1 MSRQWESTFSTWP
14 QSPSKTENE
23 RIDRTINSIKNALNA
38 NELLSINSKIYVQG
52 SYRNRVNVKQDSD
65 VDIGIIYT
73 GNTFYPD
80 YPEGMTAT
88 DFGNIDGDYNYKDF
102 KNEVEKALVAYFG
115 KSAITRGNKAF
126 DLHEN
131 TYRVNADVV
140 PTFEHRR
147 YSKDGTYICGVQL
160 YPDSGGEIINWP
172 EKLFD
177 NPNWPS
183 QHYENGVAKNTNTG
197 RRYKGVVRILKK
209 LCNVMADEGIIEATP
224 VPGFLI
230 ECLVWNSPNSS
241 FIGDSWEDDTRNCIT
256 HIWSHTKSAME
267 CNDWIEV
274 SGYKYL
280 FRGSPDSK
288 RQEAHS
294 FINAAGDYIG
304 VKT

>member
-1 MSRQWESTFSTWP
+1 MSRKWESAFSTWS

-23 RIDRTINSIKNALNA
+23 RIERTISSIKNALNA
-38 NELLSINSKIYVQG
+38 NEILSINSKVYVQG

-65 VDIGIIYT
+65 VDVGIIYT

-80 YPEGMTAT
+80 YPKGMTAS
-88 DFGNIDGDYNYKDF
+88 DFGNIDGDYNYGDF

-115 KSAITRGNKAF
+115 KDAITRGNKAF

-131 TYRVNADVV
+131 SYRVDADVV

-147 YSKDGTYICGVQL
+147 YSKDGSYICGVQL
-160 YPDSGGEIINWP
+160 YPDSGGKIINWP

-177 NPNWPS
+177 NTSWPS

-209 LCNVMADEGIIEATP
+209 LRNRMADEGIAEANP
-224 VPGFLI
+224 IPGFLI
-230 ECLVWNSPNSS
+230 ECLVWNSPSS
-241 FIGDSWEDDTRNCIT
+241 GFIGESWEDDTRNCIT
-256 HIWSHTKSAME
+256 HVWSSTKTAEE
-267 CNDWIEV
+267 CNDWGEV
-274 SGYKYL
+274 SEYKYL

-294 FINAAGDYIG
+294 FINAAWDYIG
-304 VKT
+304 VKI